1 MSRSPAV
8 RLSVIVPGGP
18 ARAGVAAWLYS
29 NDRSAE
35 PVFTARVHARYRKT
49 CCVPLTWA
57 AAADVPKVVRSF
69 LLGGI
74 DPSTIV
80 GVVLS
85 SFVPWPK
92 ALSLPPEGTSP
103 FQLTVGPPDPTVH
116 VPVPDGNT
124 LVLGVQSATP
134 SSPSYGLPVNVVV
147 ALPTVTVTK
156 VKITAMT
163 RPCQS
168 LDISNAS
175 FIF

>member
-49 CCVPLTWA
+49 CCCPLTWA

-92 ALSLPPEGTSP
+92 ALSLLPEGTSP
-103 FQLTVGPPDPTVH
+103 FQLIVAEQTVP

-124 LVLGVQSATP
+124 LVPGVQSATP

-175 FIF
+175 FSF